1 MPQIHSFL
9 KDGMNFIFDNSVN
22 TIVKLINYSVS
33 GNDYDDSIIQTVTG
47 SSWISGLVFP
57 MKGKSGSTESILIEQ
72 GKLLTKDKIL
82 YIHGNNNISSSGLL
96 IGIGSPNSEYYTII
110 SNGINTYTVN
120 GSNVYHKLWL
130 RHTIPG
136 SLFI

>member
-1 MPQIHSFL
+1 MPQVETFL
-9 KDGMNFIFDNSVN
+9 GDGMKFILDSSVN
-22 TIVKLINYSVS
+22 TIVKLVNYSVS
-33 GNDYDDSIIQTVTG
+33 GGDYDDSIIQTVTG
-47 SSWISGLVFP
+47 STYVSGLIFP
-57 MKGKSGSTESILIEQ
+57 MRGKSGSTEAILIEQ

-82 YIHGNNNISSSGLL
+82 YMYGNVNVHSSGLL
-96 IGIGSPNSEYYTII
+96 IGIGSPSTDYYTII
-110 SNGINTYTVN
+110 SNGIHTYSVN